1 MNWFRRSPP
10 AAPPTVPG
18 QNLVSAQRYRPL
30 SAEDQQADQD
40 ALERGDL
47 PSRVRSRLEATRAGD
62 RPWLSTLD
70 ISDWYF
76 ARGLRIEPVG
86 QVAGSAYYHVA
97 TDGRGRELLDGNSDA
112 INLIRGYYA
121 ARDLAVDRLIQEAR
135 LAAAHAIIDAKI
147 HVSRRDRVI
156 EASIMGTAIRWPEV
170 ARPSQAIPVS
180 PLSGEEFF
188 KLAGIGWLP
197 VGLAFGYHWHVMPVG
212 YRTRQISGAWWGANQ
227 ELTSVAERFSRT
239 REIAVQMLQRDAAR
253 MGATGV
259 AGVHIDTHVEETE
272 ILYTGGFPGQYLVI
286 DNTNY
291 LYEDNGTVEV
301 PAFNLE
307 FFTTGAAIRRLG
319 RGHLTANAI
328 ATYLDTI

>member
-10 AAPPTVPG
+10 PTSP
-18 QNLVSAQRYRPL
+18 AQGLFQQYRPL
-30 SAEDQQADQD
+30 SAEDMQADQD

-47 PSRVRSRLEATRAGD
+47 PSRVRSRLEDTRRGD

-76 ARGLRIEPVG
+76 ARGLHMVPVG
-86 QVAGSAYYHVA
+86 HVTGSAYYHVA

-112 INLIRGYYA
+112 VNLIRGYYA
-121 ARDLAVDRLIQEAR
+121 ARDLAVDRLTQEAR
-135 LAAAHAIIDAKI
+135 MAAAHAVVDAKI
-147 HVSRRDRVI
+147 KVSRRERVI
-156 EASIMGTAIRWPEV
+156 EASLVGTAIRWSETSTPN
-170 ARPSQAIPVS
+170 QAIPVS

-212 YRTRQISGAWWGANQ
+212 YRTQQISSAWWGGNQ
-227 ELTSVAERFSRT
+227 ELTSVTERFSQT
-239 REIAVQMLQRDAAR
+239 REIASHMLRRDAQR

-259 AGVHIDTHVEETE
+259 AGMHIDAHIEETE
-272 ILYTGGFPGQYLVI
+272 ILYTGGFPGQYLII
-286 DNTNY
+286 DNTQY
-291 LYEDNGTVEV
+291 RYEDNGTAEV

-307 FFTTGAAIRRLG
+307 FFATGAAIRRLG
-319 RGHLTANAI
+319 RGHLTPEAI
-328 ATYLDTI
+328 AHYLDTV